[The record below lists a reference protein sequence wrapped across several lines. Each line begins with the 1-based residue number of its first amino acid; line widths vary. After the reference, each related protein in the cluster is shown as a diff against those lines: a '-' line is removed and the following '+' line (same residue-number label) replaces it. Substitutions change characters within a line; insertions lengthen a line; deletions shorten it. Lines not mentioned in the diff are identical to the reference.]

1 MSDYDSFRRFIFE
14 DLGIRGEWVRLDDS
28 WQSARAG
35 NHYPEPVKVLLG
47 EALAAVVLLS
57 GTIKFEGSLIL
68 QIQGSGP
75 LTTLV
80 TQATHHRAI
89 RGAVC
94 WQEPVSGSTLPQL
107 FGEGRMVLT
116 IQNEKGP
123 PYQGVVTLEGDTLA
137 QAIETYFTRSEQLP
151 TSLWLFADD
160 LRAGGLFI
168 QALPTHTGIREDW
181 HRVKLLAGTLTQ
193 AEFLNLPSEA
203 LLYRLFNEERVRLFE
218 PETVVFRC
226 GCTRE
231 RVKQILLAMGPTDVQ
246 ALLHEDNPITVC
258 CEFCNR
264 TYQFDRI
271 DIAALLAQPSS
282 AFSPARRQ

>member
-1 MSDYDSFRRFIFE
+1 MSDYDSFRRFFFE

-28 WQSARAG
+28 WQAARAG
-35 NHYPEPVKVLLG
+35 NRYPEPVKAQLG
-47 EALAAVVLLS
+47 QALAAVVLLS
-57 GTIKFEGSLIL
+57 GTLKFEGSLIL

-75 LTTLV
+75 PTTLV
-80 TQATHHRAI
+80 AQATHHRAI
-89 RGAVC
+89 RGAAC
-94 WQEPVSGSTLPQL
+94 WQEPLSGSTLPQL

-116 IQNEKGP
+116 IQNEKSP

-168 QALPTHTGIREDW
+168 QAPPRHTGLREDW
-181 HRVKLLAGTLTQ
+181 NRVNFLANTLTQ
-193 AEFLNLPSEA
+193 TELLALPSEA
-203 LLYRLFNEERVRLFE
+203 LLYRLFHEEKVRLFE

-231 RVKQILLAMGPTDVQ
+231 RVKQVLIAMGSADVR
-246 ALLHEDNPITVC
+246 ALLHEDNPIRVC

-282 AFSPARRQ
+282 MSSSATRQ